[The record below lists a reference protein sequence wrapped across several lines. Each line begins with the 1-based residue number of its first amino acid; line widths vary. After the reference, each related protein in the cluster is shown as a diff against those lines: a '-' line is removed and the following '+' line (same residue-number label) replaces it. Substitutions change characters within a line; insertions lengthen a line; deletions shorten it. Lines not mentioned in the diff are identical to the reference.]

1 MYDPDGTVSWIS
13 KSQLLRAEVSETS
26 LHPVQTV
33 QYHGPNHTGGGGDG
47 GGDGGGAGGGGG
59 GAQLL
64 TRG

>member
-1 MYDPDGTVSWIS
+1 MYDPDETVSWIS
-13 KSQLLRAEVSETS
+13 KSQLLRAVVSETS

-33 QYHGPNHTGGGGDG
+33 QLPNHTGGGGDG